1 MQVKVTFDVELPEE
15 FVIEK
20 EQPFESAL
28 EKITYRK
35 LPTSYEKSVKNG
47 ETEIITIEEA
57 AKDYFL
63 ASTFSD
69 EYYDSISCSVP
80 REEIINR
87 ILQGEPFGEIPG
99 NIQNE
104 AFATAIQALEQE
116 LCEDAISK
124 QAVLNLPR
132 KALKNY
138 FGEVIAE
145 VIYVRDVMEL
155 PPVTPQ
161 PKTDILDK
169 IRAEIEQYRKEA
181 SNKHSEDAELQAY
194 YDGLNDGLK
203 DARDIIDK
211 YRVESEV

>member
-1 MQVKVTFDVELPEE
+1 MKAKEWMKVKVTFDVEVPEK

-35 LPTSYEKSVKNG
+35 LPTSYEKSVKHG

-69 EYYDSISCSVP
+69 EYCDSIGCSVP
-80 REEIINR
+80 REEIINH
-87 ILQGEPFGEIPG
+87 ILQGKPFDEIPG

-116 LCEDAISK
+116 PCEDAIS
-124 QAVLNLPR
+124 R
-132 KALKNY
+132 
-138 FGEVIAE
+138 
-145 VIYVRDVMEL
+145 
-155 PPVTPQ
+155 
-161 PKTDILDK
+161 
-169 IRAEIEQYRKEA
+169 
-181 SNKHSEDAELQAY
+181 
-194 YDGLNDGLK
+194 
-203 DARDIIDK
+203 
-211 YRVESEV
+211 